1 VVQTKPPFAWQPL
14 TPRGIS
20 AFAFAPLGRLWLVQL
35 VVTMFVAG
43 IIIWFIHRNWYP
55 VIASAITELPD
66 QGQLHNGK
74 LEWDGYE
81 PTVLAESPF
90 LSIAVD
96 LEHAGDARTPA
107 DLQAEFGERDLKIFS
122 LLGFYRINYSH
133 DSDTGFNH
141 PDLEPWWGAWN
152 PMLLAITGLIT
163 IANLFINWSILAT
176 LYFLPA
182 WLGAFFA
189 NRDLTLAG
197 SWRLSGAALM
207 PAALFFTFAIILYGL
222 GTINLVSLGMAAAL
236 HFILGWIFLILA
248 VRALPPHP
256 DSTGKGNPFT

>member
-1 VVQTKPPFAWQPL
+1 MAQTKPPFAWQPL

-35 VVTMFVAG
+35 VVAMFVAG
-43 IIIWFIHRNWYP
+43 VVIWFIHRNWYP

-81 PTVLAESPF
+81 PIVLAESPF

-122 LLGFYRINYSH
+122 LLGFTASTIRATATVASTTPTSNP
-133 DSDTGFNH
+133 G
-141 PDLEPWWGAWN
+141 GA
-152 PMLLAITGLIT
+152 PGTPC
-163 IANLFINWSILAT
+163 SSP
-176 LYFLPA
+176 LP
-182 WLGAFFA
+182 
-189 NRDLTLAG
+189 R
-197 SWRLSGAALM
+197 
-207 PAALFFTFAIILYGL
+207 
-222 GTINLVSLGMAAAL
+222 
-236 HFILGWIFLILA
+236 
-248 VRALPPHP
+248 
-256 DSTGKGNPFT
+256 